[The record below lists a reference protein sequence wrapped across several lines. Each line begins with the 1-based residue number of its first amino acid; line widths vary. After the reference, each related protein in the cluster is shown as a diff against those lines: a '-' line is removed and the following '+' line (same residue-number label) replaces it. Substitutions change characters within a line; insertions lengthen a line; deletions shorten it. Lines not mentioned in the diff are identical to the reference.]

1 MFLQAVTFNE
11 CSNLGVAGL
20 QIKDAQQMH
29 LTFQKCV
36 NVKAFNLF
44 VTAPGNSPNTD
55 GIHVTETQNINIE
68 NCVIRTGSLP
78 IKLVYQI
85 KQYLN
90 QSRTSKYH
98 KFYADHFILC
108 NI

>member
-55 GIHVTETQNINIE
+55 GIHVTETQNINIK
-68 NCVIRTGSLP
+68 NCVIRTGNLGNQVSLP
-78 IKLVYQI
+78 NKTVF
-85 KQYLN
+85 N
-90 QSRTSKYH
+90 QSGTSKYY
-98 KFYADHFILC
+98 KFYTDQFILC